1 MAKEF
6 DAGDQIEWG
15 GRADPT
21 RGKIKRKLTAHY
33 KIKNYDVPATADDPW
48 YLIETDRTGAEAA
61 HKPDSLR
68 KVGD

>member
-6 DAGDQIEWG
+6 DAGDHVEWG
-15 GRADPT
+15 DREDPT
-21 RGKIKRKLTAHY
+21 RGKIKRRLTAPY
-33 KIKNYDVPATADDPW
+33 KIKEYEVKASKDNPY